1 MMVAVG
7 LARVG
12 VGVKI
17 RTPAYTLIYPHLDQ
31 QMIIMTLIMGRLVM
45 VVKYHQMLS
54 TTVHKLGST
63 TYTYTSWSK
72 SDSCL
77 IYFVRR
83 APFPKVPLFQK
94 CPLSKLKF
102 YSFASISPVS
112 EELHW
117 TMVFHFT
124 LLAILYKLPLFVSPG
139 THRTK
144 QWQVFDFIS
153 DDAGQLLS
161 QEAWKHCPL
170 TNISAQKKVPKKSI
184 AIAIFNRPG
193 F

>member
-31 QMIIMTLIMGRLVM
+31 QMIIMTLIMGMLVM

-54 TTVHKLGST
+54 TTVHKHIHPEASQ
-63 TYTYTSWSK
+63 TSW
-72 SDSCL
+72 L
-77 IYFVRR
+77 MYFVRR
-83 APFPKVPLFQK
+83 KVPRFKK
-94 CPLSKLKF
+94 CPFSKSAP
-102 YSFASISPVS
+102 YQNSFASISPVS

-124 LLAILYKLPLFVSPG
+124 PLAILYKLPLFVSPG

-161 QEAWKHCPL
+161 QEA
-170 TNISAQKKVPKKSI
+170 
-184 AIAIFNRPG
+184 
-193 F
+193 